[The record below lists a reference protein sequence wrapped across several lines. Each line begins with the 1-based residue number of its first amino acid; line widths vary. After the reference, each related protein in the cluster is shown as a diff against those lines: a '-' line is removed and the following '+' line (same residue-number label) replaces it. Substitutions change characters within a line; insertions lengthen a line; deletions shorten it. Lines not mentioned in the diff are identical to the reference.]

1 MKCRFLRRGKTRSTR
16 GKTSR
21 STVKNFGN
29 IMASNLESIPGHI
42 GGKASALTTA
52 PVSQSFR
59 TVNFLPGY
67 VFNLLK

>member
-1 MKCRFLRRGKTRSTR
+1 MSVFEERENPQYPGKNLSEHSKELRQHYG
-16 GKTSR
+16 
-21 STVKNFGN
+21 
-29 IMASNLESIPGHI
+29 IESGIDPGHI

-59 TVNFLPGY
+59 TVNFLLGY